1 MKKSIKIGRKNTR
14 AWSFPACSSFI
25 SLCMFRR
32 RTQQHFSVLG
42 ELCRIDPCKALT
54 CVLFCAWSYLKYCVG
69 LFVPRE
75 IHTDRDINSARL
87 LASFVLH
94 CYTVC
99 RPLFTPF
106 RRATPRKLPPIR
118 NRTHNENKDKRRK
131 KKKPQKKSIT
141 THKNSCRASSH
152 VHTLSLSLVHRDR
165 SHTAP
170 SSTGTGSPRHWKP

>member
-1 MKKSIKIGRKNTR
+1 MRGP
-14 AWSFPACSSFI
+14 FPPVPPL
-25 SLCMFRR
+25 SLCVCSAAGHNIF
-32 RTQQHFSVLG
+32 
-42 ELCRIDPCKALT
+42 PCWANFEQDRSMQALT
-54 CVLFCAWSYLKYCVG
+54 CVLFCAWSYLKYCLG
-69 LFVPRE
+69 LFVPCE

-131 KKKPQKKSIT
+131 KKPKKIHHHTQITRAEPQAT
-141 THKNSCRASSH
+141 Y
-152 VHTLSLSLVHRDR
+152 TLSLSLVHRDSSPPPMER
-165 SHTAP
+165 AP
-170 SSTGTGSPRHWKP
+170 SSRHWKP

>member
-118 NRTHNENKDKRRK
+118 NRTHNENKDKRK
-131 KKKPQKKSIT
+131 KKKKTPKKIHHHTQKLVPSLKPRT
-141 THKNSCRASSH
+141 
-152 VHTLSLSLVHRDR
+152 HTLTLTRTQRPLTHR
-165 SHTAP
+165 SIIHW
-170 SSTGTGSPRHWKP
+170 HWKP